1 MNISD
6 NYSKLEQNES
16 ILAPNQA
23 LQTAR
28 DGAIKGKREFLLNRP
43 IKKDMKW
50 CNWKDDSFKVFSN

>member
-28 DGAIKGKREFLLNRP
+28 DGAIKGREKGILAKL
-43 IKKDMKW
+43 
-50 CNWKDDSFKVFSN
+50 SH